1 MILFDLFKKKGMK
14 ILDKKK
20 LGFLRIF
27 EKGNKTL
34 DRLIK
39 FLRVRIL
46 VIVFKMVRVFKQKEE
61 IKFKILVI
69 KVVKFLI
76 LTQMKKFFVE
86 VKDIVNKRFEFM

>member
-27 EKGNKTL
+27 EKGNKTS

-46 VIVFKMVRVFKQKEE
+46 VIVFKMVRVFK
-61 IKFKILVI
+61 
-69 KVVKFLI
+69 
-76 LTQMKKFFVE
+76 
-86 VKDIVNKRFEFM
+86 